1 MQSQEINPILQQ
13 ITDEVTILQK
23 EELRQQLIEAINY
36 LLVNDFA
43 SLVQLLY
50 KVDVSEKKLKQLLKE
65 KPQTDAA
72 VLVVGLLIQRQ
83 EEKIKTKN
91 SFPTGN
97 TAPEE
102 EKW

>member
-1 MQSQEINPILQQ
+1 MQYQQINPLLEQ
-13 ITDEVTILQK
+13 ITPEVTGLQK
-23 EELRQQLIEAINY
+23 EKLRRQLVEAINH

-43 SLVQLLY
+43 SVVQLLY
-50 KVDVSEKKLKQLLKE
+50 RVDVSEKKLKQLLKE
-65 KPQTDAA
+65 QPQTDAA

-83 EEKIKTKN
+83 EEKIKTRN

-97 TAPEE
+97 ASED